1 LEEFLDSRAGVSQ
14 GEGFRLRHDQTM
26 YQVDLLERVT
36 DILEVCLVRLVGRVG
51 LRASYVISV
60 GEHGGKL
67 GVRIVTIPR
76 KRSRIDLVAGPAPGE
91 KIHLPKEGIARE
103 VLLIDMVLLKGSDP
117 DRKIIMPI

>member
-51 LRASYVISV
+51 LRAS
-60 GEHGGKL
+60 
-67 GVRIVTIPR
+67 
-76 KRSRIDLVAGPAPGE
+76 
-91 KIHLPKEGIARE
+91 
-103 VLLIDMVLLKGSDP
+103 
-117 DRKIIMPI
+117 